1 MQGFSALFQPG
12 NIGKLRL
19 ENRLIMNA
27 MGTVLVDGEGNVT
40 ERMFDYYRVRAR
52 GGAGLIVTQ
61 CALVSADAT
70 PPFTWAMYDDKFT
83 PGLSRLVEVIHEQGA
98 KVSIQLMHYGLL
110 LIFGGFIPEGMSI
123 KVPTI
128 TSWLVGDKPYEEI
141 GEADIERY
149 VEDFAQAARRA
160 KEAGADAVELHAC
173 HGCLVSTFLS
183 PVTNHRTD
191 QYGGSVENR
200 TRFARRIVERIKRKA
215 GKDFPVVVKLN
226 GSDDIEGGI
235 TIDEVVRQAAILEEA
250 GTDAISIS
258 SGLEFWTSLSIPCYA
273 YPEGPMVPLAEKVK
287 QAVGVPV
294 ITAGKIGPELA
305 EQIIRD
311 SKADFIGMGR
321 PLLADPE
328 LPNKLR
334 EGRREDVCWCVYCN
348 NCIRVEPGQGSCS
361 VNPSLYREGKYPFPP
376 AESPKRV
383 MVVGGGIAGMQAA
396 VLMAQRGHQVSLYD
410 KSAELGGQ
418 WNIASAQP
426 GKEGYAAFTD
436 YLTRSLD
443 KAGVSVK
450 LGTEV
455 TKEQVLEMKPDAVV
469 VATGAVPRGLNIPGA
484 NSNHVVQAN
493 DVIMGKVETKG
504 RVVVIGGRFIGME
517 VAIALAE
524 QGKEVSLVTLA
535 GLGENGSKLEGMTYR
550 TLARRLIEL
559 RVPLYV
565 HAAALE
571 ITQSSV
577 VIGWGEE
584 IFSLSADTVILAV
597 GAQSNNKLSQEL
609 EGVIPEFYTIGDC
622 VTPGDAAA
630 AVYQAARMAAK
641 I

>member
-12 NIGKLRL
+12 TIGTLHLK
-19 ENRLIMNA
+19 NRFIMNA

-40 ERMFDYYRVRAR
+40 ERMLDYYGARAR
-52 GGAGLIVTQ
+52 GGVGLITTQ

-70 PPFTWAMYDDKFT
+70 PPFTWAIHSDKSI
-83 PGLSRLVEVIHEQGA
+83 PGLTRLVECIHEQGA

-123 KVPTI
+123 KIPSI
-128 TSWLVGDKPYEEI
+128 TSWLIGDRTYEEI
-141 GEADIERY
+141 KEADIQRY
-149 VEDFAQAARRA
+149 VEDFAEAARRA

-191 QYGGSVENR
+191 QYGGSIENR
-200 TRFARRIVERIKRKA
+200 ARFARMIVERIKQRL
-215 GKDFPVVVKLN
+215 GEDFPVVAKLN
-226 GSDDIEGGI
+226 VSDDIEGGI
-235 TIDEVVRQAAILEEA
+235 TIDEVMRQAAILEEA
-250 GTDAISIS
+250 GANAISIS
-258 SGLEFWTSLSIPCYA
+258 SGLEYWTSLSIPCYA
-273 YPEGPMVPLAEKVK
+273 YPEGPMVPLAEAVK
-287 QAVGVPV
+287 QAVEVPV
-294 ITAGKIGPELA
+294 ISAGKITPELA
-305 EQIIRD
+305 EQLITGN
-311 SKADFIGMGR
+311 KVDFIGMGR

-334 EGRREDVCWCVYCN
+334 EGRLEDVCRCVYCN
-348 NCIRVEPGQGSCS
+348 NCIRTEPGQGPCS

-376 AESPKRV
+376 AVSPKKV

-396 VLMAQRGHQVSLYD
+396 ILMAQRGHQVSLYERSN
-410 KSAELGGQ
+410 KLGGQ
-418 WNIASAQP
+418 WNIAAAQP
-426 GKEGYAAFTD
+426 GKEGYATFTD
-436 YLTRSLD
+436 YLKRSLD
-443 KAGVSVK
+443 KCGVPVTLS
-450 LGTEV
+450 TEV
-455 TKEQVLEMKPDAVV
+455 TKEQVLNTTPDAIV
-469 VATGAVPRGLNIPGA
+469 VATGSVPQVLNIPGA

-493 DVIMGKVETKG
+493 DVITGEAEAKG
-504 RVVVIGGRFIGME
+504 TVVVIGGRFIGME
-517 VAIALAE
+517 VAIFLAE
-524 QGKEVSLVTLA
+524 QGKEVSIVTLR
-535 GLGENGSKLEGMTYR
+535 GLGENGSKLERMTFR

-565 HAAALE
+565 HTAALE

-584 IFSLSADTVILAV
+584 VFSLPADTVILAV
-597 GAQSNNKLSQEL
+597 GAKSDNTLAGEL
-609 EGVIPEFYTIGDC
+609 EGMIPEIYTIGDC
-622 VTPGDAAA
+622 ASPSDAAA